1 MGANLGSNID
11 ASAAKKYQKAFES
24 TLKKAQKQVQEARS
38 YSQIKK
44 LEAIEFASSNLPKI
58 APLEKIN
65 SVVGEKI
72 KAQVQKAINLT
83 KNAPNLDEYL
93 AKAAGAEEVNAGA
106 NSTKNKIKS
115 IRELIA
121 SGEI

>member
-1 MGANLGSNID
+1 M
-11 ASAAKKYQKAFES
+11 
-24 TLKKAQKQVQEARS
+24 QEARS

-65 SVVGEKI
+65 SAVGEKI
-72 KAQVQKAINLT
+72 KTQVQKAINLT

-93 AKAAGAEEVNAGA
+93 AKAAGAEEVNVGA

-115 IRELIA
+115 IRELIVD
-121 SGEI
+121 GEI

>member
-65 SVVGEKI
+65 SAVGKKI

-93 AKAAGAEEVNAGA
+93 AKAAGDENAQA
-106 NSTKNKIKS
+106 NSAKKRIKS